1 VFVNA
6 AAKPQSC
13 SPQLFPKAALQS
25 CYQKPQKLPKTALT
39 GSGSK
44 HSVCG
49 RRRAQQAG
57 SLAEV
62 RVRKSSETIAQK
74 LGKQGQ

>member
-1 VFVNA
+1 MLLQGRKVA
-6 AAKPQSC
+6 PHSC
-13 SPQLFPKAALQS
+13 SPKLLFKVATESRVPK
-25 CYQKPQKLPKTALT
+25 KLPKTARA
-39 GSGSK
+39 GKGSK

-49 RRRAQQAG
+49 RRPVQQAG

-62 RVRKSSETIAQK
+62 RVRKRTETIAQK